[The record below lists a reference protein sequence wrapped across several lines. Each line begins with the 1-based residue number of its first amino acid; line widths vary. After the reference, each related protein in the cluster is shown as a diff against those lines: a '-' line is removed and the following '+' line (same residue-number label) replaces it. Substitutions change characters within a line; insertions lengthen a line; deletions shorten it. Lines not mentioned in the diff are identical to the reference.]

1 MDLQPTRKALNE
13 GCSFCTFLLMLEF
26 MCKRRENSHTAPFA
40 YCILYSTRWNSGL
53 IKTYITQSHFSLKSR
68 VVNIAAFKRLLPW
81 LATPIQRGVVIIVHV
96 EKPLETWAVPGGMCT
111 DGWSRHKQS
120 GICLVWCAF
129 ISLVKSHP
137 SAAPLKPEHILSLFN
152 YKHGRLIWKHPNSRA
167 SS

>member
-1 MDLQPTRKALNE
+1 
-13 GCSFCTFLLMLEF
+13 MLVF
-26 MCKRRENSHTAPFA
+26 MCKRWENSHTAPFA
-40 YCILYSTRWNSGL
+40 YCILYSTHWNLRL
-53 IKTYITQSHFSLKSR
+53 IKTYITIIFPLKSR
-68 VVNIAAFKRLLPW
+68 VVNIASFQRLLPW
-81 LATPIQRGVVIIVHV
+81 LATPIQRGVVKIVHV

-137 SAAPLKPEHILSLFN
+137 SEAPLKPEHILSLFN
-152 YKHGRLIWKHPNSRA
+152 YKHGRLIWKHPNRRA

>member
-1 MDLQPTRKALNE
+1 MLLLHIPADAGVYVQEMRELTPCPVCLLYFVQHTLKFKINE
-13 GCSFCTFLLMLEF
+13 NTH
-26 MCKRRENSHTAPFA
+26 NT
-40 YCILYSTRWNSGL
+40 I
-53 IKTYITQSHFSLKSR
+53 IFSMKSR
-68 VVNIAAFKRLLPW
+68 VVNIAAFQKLLPW
-81 LATPIQRGVVIIVHV
+81 LATPIRRGVVIIVHV

-137 SAAPLKPEHILSLFN
+137 SEAPLKPEHILSLFN
-152 YKHGRLIWKHPNSRA
+152 YKHGRLIWKHPNRRA

>member
-1 MDLQPTRKALNE
+1 MGLQPTRKVLNE
-13 GCSFCTFLLMLEF
+13 KCSFCTFLLMLEF
-26 MCKRRENSHTAPFA
+26 MCKRWENSHTDPFA
-40 YCILYSTRWNSGL
+40 CILYSTGWNSGL
-53 IKTYITQSHFSLKSR
+53 IKTSTIQLYFSLKSR
-68 VVNIAAFKRLLPW
+68 VVNIAAAFKRLLPW
-81 LATPIQRGVVIIVHV
+81 LAIPIQRGVVIIVHV

-137 SAAPLKPEHILSLFN
+137 SEVPLKPEHILSLFN